1 MDSALDN
8 ENEFQK
14 ALDSEKQ
21 SRQELEVQIANLRQ
35 KLENSKGD
43 QTEYK
48 SLPNPQSQET
58 EKLRKNLG
66 LLREESAKLRQ
77 ELKALKKASNEK
89 DSNLKYSKDMLEL
102 KNKEIVQL
110 EAKIEKM
117 GEEES
122 KLKRTLLQAKE
133 DLNKKEREIEN
144 TRILIV
150 SSQFY
155 LQFVRFVRI
164 NVFFPF
170 RTN

>member
-1 MDSALDN
+1 MDN